1 MLLIRT
7 SENME
12 AFQKGKKQYLE
23 DFPGC
28 PTVKNLPFQAVDT
41 VQEITASGELSQP
54 TTPRET
60 CTPQ

>member
-28 PTVKNLPFQAVDT
+28 PAAKNLPFQAV
-41 VQEITASGELSQP
+41 VQELRTHMPWPAHHN
-54 TTPRET
+54 
-60 CTPQ
+60 

>member
-12 AFQKGKKQYLE
+12 AFQRGKKQYLE

-28 PTVKNLPFQAVDT
+28 PAVKNLPLQAANMA
-41 VQEITASGELSQP
+41 QELRARL
-54 TTPRET
+54 PRGS
-60 CTPQ
+60 